1 MEYRSQYLRFPV
13 QRCKIKDTTEST
25 VRCDRSEIYHI
36 VNFALL
42 SNMTVAK
49 ENIVLLRQTQRKP
62 EGDTSPIFYADK
74 ILN

>member
-1 MEYRSQYLRFPV
+1 MPGVPTLLSLRY
-13 QRCKIKDTTEST
+13 DAT
-25 VRCDRSEIYHI
+25 RSEIYHI

-62 EGDTSPIFYADK
+62 GGDTSPIFYADK